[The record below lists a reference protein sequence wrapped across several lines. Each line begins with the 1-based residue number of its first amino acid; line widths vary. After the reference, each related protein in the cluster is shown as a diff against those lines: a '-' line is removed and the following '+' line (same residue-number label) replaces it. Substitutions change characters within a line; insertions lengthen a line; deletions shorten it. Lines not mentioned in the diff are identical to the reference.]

1 MSGFAGND
9 AVVGEGVL
17 SSRITHAKLGAEA
30 RGGDL
35 YIFFWWLTK
44 NIKRIVITQACRLV
58 FAREIRWQYIPI
70 YCFEERARHGN
81 ALWVFFKISGI

>member
-35 YIFFWWLTK
+35 YIFSGDLPKTLNELLSRKLADWCLLVKFGGNTFLYTAPRRGRATGTRFGFSLK
-44 NIKRIVITQACRLV
+44 YQA
-58 FAREIRWQYIPI
+58 
-70 YCFEERARHGN
+70 
-81 ALWVFFKISGI
+81 